1 MSEKKPWKYCVVG
14 NIVRERIDENGVFRR
29 GTVAF
34 KGGARVYIEG
44 KNYDYDYVRDGIMV
58 LGLNRYRHYVYE
70 FVPKDLIEN
79 VRFARTYKPIIMDM
93 MYEYEGHDGWW
104 GDSDED
110 GLDAKQFAINWPEF
124 QKMKRQP
131 HAESDHN

>member
-1 MSEKKPWKYCVVG
+1 MKIC
-14 NIVRERIDENGVFRR
+14 REIPG
-29 GTVAF
+29 
-34 KGGARVYIEG
+34 IEEIEELG
-44 KNYDYDYVRDGIMV
+44 SNLLLLKNYDYDYVRDGITV

-79 VRFARTYKPIIMDM
+79 VRFARTYKPKIMDM

-124 QKMKRQP
+124 QKMKR
-131 HAESDHN
+131 HGYFKLILYGELNKE